1 MNSSQIVKPKM
12 SLNIKKFSPKDY
24 WIPTFVVLIL
34 LALFMFV
41 IFPQIKDLSENR
53 KRIKEAKVRV
63 QKLQEKDNNLKSLEE
78 GEVFGFLRTA
88 EEAIP
93 SKPSVPEVISALYRL
108 SATSGVSV
116 QGFSLSST
124 KNAAAPATDAPSAN
138 LGKTLEFQVILRGPL
153 EAIQGF
159 LSNYEKVRRA
169 FIVEQVS
176 ATSTDGS
183 FYDLTLKVSAPYEE
197 KPPLPEDFAESLPA
211 RTSLQEQTL
220 ANINKSVPL
229 NTPVGNEPTGKTN
242 PFQ

>member
-1 MNSSQIVKPKM
+1 MISLQSAKPKM
-12 SLNIKKFSPKDY
+12 PLNIKKFSPQDY

-41 IFPQIKDLSENR
+41 ISPQIKDLSENR

-63 QKLQEKDNNLKSLEE
+63 QQLQEKDTNLKNLEE
-78 GEVFGFLRTA
+78 GGVFDSLKLV

-93 SKPSVPEVISALYRL
+93 SKAAVPEVISTLYRL
-108 SATSGVSV
+108 SATSGVSI
-116 QGFSLSST
+116 QGFSLSLT
-124 KNAAAPATDAPSAN
+124 KNAAAPAANTPSAN

-159 LSNYEKVRRA
+159 LSNYEKVRRV